1 MKEDSVSYSVSNFIN
16 MLVSAFSEDSAAKE
30 SENDKLSYYSWTE
43 EQDVLNQDKQLDRK
57 NAARLLHMYMKC
69 ELGIKDVT
77 DITPAYELRDLF
89 DCRVCANH
97 IAQVYLQG
105 VMNAAKIGEMKIFD
119 SNADFTEREA
129 RESIKKLSVIAK

>member
-43 EQDVLNQDKQLDRK
+43 EQDVLN
-57 NAARLLHMYMKC
+57 
-69 ELGIKDVT
+69 
-77 DITPAYELRDLF
+77 
-89 DCRVCANH
+89 H

-129 RESIKKLSVIAK
+129 RESIKKLSEIAK

>member
-1 MKEDSVSYSVSNFIN
+1 MKEDSVSYSVSIFIN

-105 VMNAAKIGEMKIFD
+105 VMNAANIGDMKIFD

-129 RESIKKLSVIAK
+129 RESIKKLSEIAK

>member
-1 MKEDSVSYSVSNFIN
+1 MKEDSVSYSVSIFIN

-43 EQDVLNQDKQLDRK
+43 EQDILNQDKQLDRK
-57 NAARLLHMYMKC
+57 NAARLLHMYMKY

-105 VMNAAKIGEMKIFD
+105 VMDAAKIGDMKIFD
-119 SNADFTEREA
+119 SNAEFTEREA
-129 RESIKKLSVIAK
+129 RESIKKLSEIAK

>member
-1 MKEDSVSYSVSNFIN
+1 MKEDSVSYSVSNLIN

-105 VMNAAKIGEMKIFD
+105 VMNVAKIGEMKIFD

-129 RESIKKLSVIAK
+129 RESIKKLSEIAK